1 MLNMYNKYNFI
12 KFFLKKLLI
21 LICIFPVYLNV
32 NYCYNYLKIAA
43 ILLCFYYILIKNCCN
58 F

>member
-32 NYCYNYLKIAA
+32 NYCYNYLKIAV
-43 ILLCFYYILIKNCCN
+43 II
-58 F
+58 